1 LILLNEETYKLGLSH
16 SLRSKE
22 AAMSDSQTFLPALGR
37 GINAASL
44 GTWIDIV
51 QHHAEHFPDDLA
63 IKFLVDG
70 ESKEALLT
78 FAELDKKA
86 RTIAVSLLAT
96 TEPGS
101 RALLLFPPG
110 LDYIAS
116 FFGCLY
122 AGMVAVPAYPPDPSP
137 QRLARTLPRLQTIV
151 ADSSATV
158 VLTNAMIQSIA
169 PALYPHAPEFA
180 ELTWTAVDKLDEAA
194 SEAWKAPDIE
204 PDTLAFLQYTSGSTG
219 TPKGV
224 MLSHANLIAD
234 IELIHEKFGHT
245 QESVAIHW
253 LPPYHDMGLIG
264 AILTPVHGAF
274 PAVLMSPMSFLRRP
288 YRWLQAIHRESRPTS
303 AGAPNFAFELCMRKT
318 TPEQRAELDLSNWV
332 IAYTGAEP
340 IRPSTLEAFTEAF
353 TPSGF
358 KDHFHYPCY
367 GLAEATLLVTGAS
380 KPDLAVSKIV
390 EAKPLEDRRVVPAD
404 EASDTTRELVS
415 VGRASAHHVLKIVD
429 PDTLVECD
437 SSSIGELWIHA
448 PIVAHGYWRQDER
461 TSEIFGARLPG
472 DNKTYLRTGDLAF
485 LDDGD
490 VYIAGRLKDMIIIRG
505 ANHYPQDLELT
516 AENAHP
522 AIRKGCV
529 AAFALDKDGEEHLG
543 LVAEVDTRDAGFD
556 GDEVLRVLT
565 REINAH
571 HRISPAAIALIEAK
585 TIAKTSSGKIQRF
598 QSKASLLDGSLR
610 VVVGVGL

>member
-1 LILLNEETYKLGLSH
+1 
-16 SLRSKE
+16 
-22 AAMSDSQTFLPALGR
+22 MSDRQTYLPGLGR
-37 GINAASL
+37 GIGAENL

-70 ESKEALLT
+70 ENKEALYT
-78 FAELDKKA
+78 FAELDRKA
-86 RTIAVSLLAT
+86 RTIAVSLLSN

-101 RALLLFPPG
+101 RAILLFPPG

-158 VLTNAMIQSIA
+158 VLTNAMIHSIA

-180 ELTWTAVDKLDEAA
+180 ELKWVAVDTLDEET
-194 SEAWKAPDIE
+194 STTWKAPSVG

-332 IAYTGAEP
+332 VAYTGAEP
-340 IRPSTLEAFTEAF
+340 IRPSTLASFTDAFSS
-353 TPSGF
+353 SGF
-358 KDHFHYPCY
+358 EDHFHYPCY
-367 GLAEATLLVTGAS
+367 GLAEATLLITGAS
-380 KPDLAVSKIV
+380 KPDLPVTKIV
-390 EAKPLEDRRVVPAD
+390 EAQPLEDRRVVSAQ
-404 EASDTTRELVS
+404 EASETTKELVS
-415 VGRASAHHVLKIVD
+415 VGSASTNHTLKIVD
-429 PDTLVECD
+429 PASLTECESDT
-437 SSSIGELWIHA
+437 IGELWIHA
-448 PIVAHGYWRQDER
+448 PIVAQGYWRQSER
-461 TSEIFGARLPG
+461 TTDIFGAQLPG
-472 DNKTYLRTGDLAF
+472 DDRMYLRTGDLAF
-485 LDDGD
+485 IDEGE

-529 AAFALDKDGEEHLG
+529 AAFALDKDGEEQLG

-556 GDEVLRVLT
+556 GEEVLRVLT

-598 QSKASLLDGSLR
+598 QSKAGLLEGSLS
-610 VVVGVGL
+610 VVIGLGL